1 MKIISTVMSA
11 GLTIKRAKAD
21 QRGKGM
27 NNFKPNGSSGVTR
40 STGLEPQDFDDA
52 NFLAEN
58 AMLRSLADQ
67 RKEVV
72 ASKGLVSFD

>member
-1 MKIISTVMSA
+1 MKITSSVISA

-27 NNFKPNGSSGVTR
+27 NNFKPNGGSGVTR

-52 NFLAEN
+52 KFLAEN

-67 RKEVV
+67 QEEVK
-72 ASKGLVSFD
+72 ARKGLVSFD